1 MFCGGCATPLS
12 PLAYAFSASTHAYQA
27 TPIESENAMLAAR
40 SFRIVG
46 TIVFLFQFLF
56 LAADRVTMP
65 GYQKVFLP
73 LYVINSIDGLFA
85 VVVTRARWFPRYWKP
100 LALVQVGLL
109 DVTGTIMNIFSGT
122 VTPHFYIIITFS
134 IGCAT
139 FLPWGLIW
147 QSALN
152 LFCLT
157 SYVVVCLYA
166 TVAERFLYYQ
176 WITLLAV
183 LILSECP
190 AAFIDQYRRR
200 LFRQLEELTLAL
212 KASRDKS
219 EVLASMSH
227 EMRTP

>member
-1 MFCGGCATPLS
+1 
-12 PLAYAFSASTHAYQA
+12 
-27 TPIESENAMLAAR
+27 
-40 SFRIVG
+40 
-46 TIVFLFQFLF
+46 
-56 LAADRVTMP
+56 
-65 GYQKVFLP
+65 
-73 LYVINSIDGLFA
+73 
-85 VVVTRARWFPRYWKP
+85 
-100 LALVQVGLL
+100 
-109 DVTGTIMNIFSGT
+109 MNIFSGT

-200 LFRQLEELTLAL
+200 LFRQLEKLTHAL

-219 EVLASMSH
+219 DFLASMSH